1 MKRIAAFFIALL
13 TVCLCVFAG
22 CLEKAPENRYA
33 VPEKPSCVKT
43 EFWIA
48 EDVSN
53 VDFSEYYEIIGWFGA
68 REFYGKGYAPAA
80 VDEDNFAIDPPY
92 YVKYLITAYPDYS
105 DGGQYVTQIK
115 ITNPKVEVYGITCES
130 SFDEFDRA
138 MRTHGYEVTI
148 LHESP
153 YSCAHTAYFDGN
165 AYINFVK
172 NDSESILIIGVTV
185 TNKNN
190 IVF

>member
-1 MKRIAAFFIALL
+1 MKKTVAGIIALL
-13 TVCLCVFAG
+13 TICLCLLAG
-22 CLEKAPENRYA
+22 CANKL
-33 VPEKPSCVKT
+33 PEKPT
-43 EFWIA
+43 DTNLDFWIG

-53 VDFSEYYEIIGWFGA
+53 ADFSEYHEVLGWFGA
-68 REFYGKGYAPAA
+68 REFYGKGYKPIER
-80 VDEDNFAIDPPY
+80 DDNGEVFEPPYPDPPY
-92 YVKYLITAYPDYS
+92 YVKYLVSAYPDYS

-115 ITNPKVEVYGITCES
+115 ITDPKVDVYGINCES
-130 SFDEFDRA
+130 TLDEFNRA

-153 YSCAHTAYFDGN
+153 YSCAHTAKLGGN
-165 AYINFVK
+165 AWINFIK
-172 NDSESILIIGVTV
+172 KDGESTLIIGVTI